1 MIRENGSEYGT
12 VYIFLLNLIKTA
24 IKIRFDWKFILI
36 SVENVWNLYVK
47 NLLHYGYVDIFFINY
62 RYLPSLV
69 FICLN
74 NYLKLYDVDILI
86 LILITNCFYIVTS
99 YNVS

>member
-47 NLLHYGYVDIFFINY
+47 NLLHYGYVDIFFLLIIDIY
-62 RYLPSLV
+62 QVWYLFAST
-69 FICLN
+69 I
-74 NYLKLYDVDILI
+74 I
-86 LILITNCFYIVTS
+86 
-99 YNVS
+99 